1 MNWNLCNPS
10 SKSDLE
16 SVESLPHPVQEQL
29 GKSASVH
36 LGVIAHSGELNRAG
50 VLVPILPNDSIQHV
64 ISRHFFVPP
73 SFLSDIIINDKLGFV
88 NTQFEKIPDFF

>member
-16 SVESLPHPVQEQL
+16 LVEPLPHPVQEQL

-50 VLVPILPNDSIQHV
+50 VLIPILPNDSIQHV
-64 ISRHFFVPP
+64 ISRHFFC
-73 SFLSDIIINDKLGFV
+73 SSLFLSDIIINYKLGFV